1 MPVTKEEKPIKS
13 SGCNDCHT
21 ITAQGAGKELQNI
34 KPEGHDE
41 FMHLDFEY
49 SDPDCADCHT
59 GQIQEE

>member
-1 MPVTKEEKPIKS
+1 MSKL
-13 SGCNDCHT
+13 NT
-21 ITAQGAGKELQNI
+21 IGVDLAKNIIQVSVVSAPGKELQNI